1 MDADFCAQF
10 IKVMHLQGTPGFSTL
25 QCYDKVSPSNLHDIR
40 PAHRLLQ
47 LLSDHV
53 KVVVFSCSEYE
64 ARNYGKQSS
73 VPMLMLCLTRFT
85 QVASCWAF

>member
-25 QCYDKVSPSNLHDIR
+25 QCYDKVSLSNLHDVQPTQR
-40 PAHRLLQ
+40 VLQ

-64 ARNYGKQSS
+64 ARNYGKQS
-73 VPMLMLCLTRFT
+73 PALILMLCLTRST
-85 QVASCWAF
+85 QVASCWAS